1 MVCGSEG
8 HASPRKEGA
17 VGSRKE
23 LEKTTRCTGG
33 LSSFQPLVSR
43 HGFQEL
49 LGLGEK
55 CTR

>member
-17 VGSRKE
+17 EGSRKE